1 MAAFY
6 VVEHLDVIEHI
17 TTSIFPHG
25 IYFSFDPLPFQKL
38 EKALGHGVI
47 MAVASATNTGNQILR
62 DSPKAGYLAKPLAL
76 LANDEYS
83 DVTVF
88 IRARLVDAGARLY
101 FTLGDKSKHA
111 LVIESVPLETE
122 DLMDADM

>member
-25 IYFSFDPLPFQKL
+25 IYFSLDPFPFQKL

-47 MAVASATNTGNQILR
+47 MAVPRRLILATRLFAFKKLR
-62 DSPKAGYLAKPLAL
+62 QSEL
-76 LANDEYS
+76 LYWLPWSE
-83 DVTVF
+83 
-88 IRARLVDAGARLY
+88 
-101 FTLGDKSKHA
+101 
-111 LVIESVPLETE
+111 
-122 DLMDADM
+122 